1 MRKSFNTWRVAAGAI
16 TVALVAAVAVAGF
29 GAAPGASADSATSC
43 GNASDP
49 LQITGFDVPQP
60 LATGQLAS
68 ATISGTLSE
77 RLSMVKASFTLTK
90 DGAQVLSRS
99 AYLPVYAGPG
109 ATTITAPIYLP
120 TGVPAG
126 AYEVKVSAATL
137 TGAPVGCTQLAITV
151 TDNVA

>member
-1 MRKSFNTWRVAAGAI
+1 MRKSFNRSRVVAGAI
-16 TVALVAAVAVAGF
+16 TVALVAVIAVVGF

-43 GNASDP
+43 GSASDP

-60 LATGQLAS
+60 LVTGQLAR
-68 ATISGTLSE
+68 ATISGTLAQ

-90 DGAQVLSRS
+90 DGAQVLSRT

-126 AYEVKVSAATL
+126 AYEIRVSAATL
-137 TGAPVGCTQLAITV
+137 SGVPVGCTQLAIS
-151 TDNVA
+151 VA